1 MASTPTYSELERR
14 IEFLE
19 RELERRQHESETL
32 REREQKYRR
41 IFENAGEAIFLL
53 ENDRYVDCNP
63 KAQELFGC
71 RREDIIGSRPDRF
84 SPPCQ
89 CDGVESLAR
98 ARQKMS
104 QALSTG
110 EPQFFEWR
118 HARLDGTAF
127 DTEVSLTRIELFGKP
142 VLLALVKDITER
154 KRIQDSLRR
163 SEEEYRTLVENLSV
177 GVYRNTGGPEGRFLK
192 INRAMLEIFGF
203 DTPEEFMR
211 TPVAQ
216 MYCYPEQRR
225 AFIEQL
231 ERDGLLRNQRLRL
244 RRKDGS
250 SLWASC
256 TAAVKRDAQG
266 NLLWIDGIMED
277 ISEIVTS
284 EEELRKTNE
293 VLQAL
298 FECSPAAVVSLDCD
312 RRINSWNPAAERI
325 FGWKQEEV
333 IGRTFPA
340 VPEKDLAHHRK
351 LFDSIMN
358 GKTLKDL
365 RMVRRRKDGSEIIV
379 KAAGAPLRNAS
390 GEIIGLVSVMDD
402 ISEMVAS
409 EEALRKT
416 NEILQALFE
425 CSPAAVVSLDCDRR
439 INSWNPAAERIF
451 GWKQEEVIGRTFP
464 AVPEKDLAHHR
475 KLFNSIMNGKTLK
488 SLQLVRRRKDG
499 SEITVNAAG
508 APLRNASGE
517 IIGLVSVMDDI
528 TDRIRAREE
537 LQAAKAETEAANREL
552 MEVNKQLEEAIARAN
567 EMAQEAELGSMA
579 KSQFLANMSHE
590 IRTPLNGVIGFTDM
604 LMDTDL
610 DETQR
615 DYTMTIRRSGEA
627 LLSLINDI
635 LDFSK
640 IEAGEL
646 EFEEIEFDLELLAYD
661 VCELI
666 RPKVENLPVE
676 ILCRIANDVPSR
688 VISDPLRFRQVL
700 TNLMGNASKFTDA
713 GEIEMSLDVADE
725 DSDGLKIHVAIRDT
739 GIGIPEE
746 KLEHIFSPFQQV
758 DGSTT
763 RKYGGTGLGLS
774 ICRQIANLMDGEVWV
789 ESPAGVRSAAGGPG
803 SVFHFTAWV
812 KKAETRRRTCVAPA
826 PLAGRLVLIVDDNQA
841 NRQILAHILDAMDM
855 QVVSLSAG
863 DQVLG
868 ALEAAEAEGKPF
880 DCLISD
886 IQMPGTDGY
895 AVARQV
901 RASDS
906 AFSAMPLIALSSMM
920 EDDADRCRQAG
931 FDAFLTKPVRRE
943 KLCSLLERTLSPR
956 PDEDAPQRKR
966 EIITHYS
973 AREDIKRSVRI
984 LLAED
989 NPVNQKLAKLMLSKA
1004 GYSVDVAGT
1013 GREAVEK
1020 YTAAP
1025 DDYDL
1030 IFMDIQ
1036 MPDMDGIEAT
1046 CAIREFQ
1053 RTVVNGAPRHV
1064 PIVAMT
1070 AHAMKGDRERCIEA
1084 GMDDYTTKPIKR
1096 ETVLN
1101 LLEKWVFR
1109 EKRAA
1114 V

>member
-14 IEFLE
+14 IELLE
-19 RELERRQHESETL
+19 KELEQRQSEIDIL
-32 REREQKYRR
+32 KKNEQKYRR
-41 IFENAGEAIFLL
+41 IFENAGEAIYLL

-89 CDGVESLAR
+89 SDSVKSLAR
-98 ARQKMS
+98 AKRKMS
-104 QALSTG
+104 QALATG

-118 HARLDGTAF
+118 HTRLDGTAF
-127 DTEVSLTRIELFGKP
+127 DAEVSLTRIDLFGRG

-177 GVYRNTGGPEGRFLK
+177 GVYRNTGGPQGRFLK
-192 INRAMLEIFGF
+192 INHAMLEIFGF
-203 DTPEEFMR
+203 DSPEEFMR

-216 MYCYPEQRR
+216 LYCNPEQRQ
-225 AFIEQL
+225 AFMEQL
-231 ERDGLLRNQRLRL
+231 EHNGLVRNRRLRL
-244 RRKDGS
+244 RRKDGG

-256 TAAVKRDAQG
+256 TATVKRDAQG

-277 ISEIVTS
+277 ISDIVAS

-293 VLQAL
+293 ILQAL
-298 FECSPAAVVSLDCD
+298 IKCSPAAVVSLDCN
-312 RRINSWNPAAERI
+312 RRITSWNPAAERI
-325 FGWKQEEV
+325 FGWKQDEV
-333 IGRTFPA
+333 IGRIFPS
-340 VPEKDLAHHRK
+340 VPKQNLPDHCDQ
-351 LFDSIMN
+351 FDSIMN
-358 GKTLKDL
+358 GKTIRGL
-365 RMVRRRKDGSEIIV
+365 RVVRKRKDGSEIIV
-379 KAAGAPLRNAS
+379 KATGAPLRNAD
-390 GEIIGLVSVMDD
+390 GDIIGLVSVMDD
-402 ISEMVAS
+402 ITQNVAS
-409 EEALRKT
+409 EEELRKT

-425 CSPAAVVSLDCDRR
+425 CSPAAVVSLDCNRR
-439 INSWNPAAERIF
+439 ITSWNPAAERIF
-451 GWKQEEVIGRTFP
+451 GWKQDEVIGRTFP
-464 AVPEKDLAHHR
+464 AVPERDLAHHR
-475 KLFNSIMNGKTLK
+475 HLFESIMNGETLK
-488 SLQLVRRRKDG
+488 SLRLVRRRKDG

-508 APLRNASGE
+508 APLRNADGD

-528 TDRIRAREE
+528 SDRIRAREE
-537 LQAAKAETEAANREL
+537 LQAAKAETEAVNREL
-552 MEVNKQLEEAIARAN
+552 MAVNQQLEEAIAQAN

-610 DETQR
+610 DENQR
-615 DYTMTIRRSGEA
+615 DYTMTIKRSGEA

-676 ILCRIANDVPSR
+676 ILCRIADDVPSR
-688 VISDPLRFRQVL
+688 VISDPLRLRQVL
-700 TNLMGNASKFTDA
+700 TNLMGNASKFTEA
-713 GEIEMSLDVADE
+713 GEIEMSLDVSE
-725 DSDGLKIHVAIRDT
+725 ESPEGLKIHVAIRDT
-739 GIGIPEE
+739 GIGIPED
-746 KLEHIFSPFQQV
+746 KLDHIFYPFQQV

-789 ESPAGVRSAAGGPG
+789 ESPAGNRSSTGGPG
-803 SVFHFTAWV
+803 SIFHFTAWV
-812 KKAETRRRTCVAPA
+812 KRAETRRQPRVAPA
-826 PLAGRLVLIVDDNQA
+826 PLAGRRVLIVDDNQA

-855 QVVSLSAG
+855 RVVGLSAG

-868 ALEAAEAEGKPF
+868 ALEKAEAEGKPF

-886 IQMPGTDGY
+886 IQMPGTNGY

-901 RASDS
+901 RAAGG
-906 AFSAMPLIALSSMM
+906 AFADLPLIALSSMM
-920 EDDADRCRQAG
+920 EDDAGKCRQAG

-956 PDEDAPQRKR
+956 PDRDTPQRER
-966 EIITHYS
+966 EIITPDS
-973 AREDIKRSVRI
+973 VREDMKRSVRI

-1004 GYSVDVAGT
+1004 GYQVDVAGT

-1020 YTAAP
+1020 YTTAP

-1053 RTVVNGAPRHV
+1053 REVLNGTARHV

-1096 ETVLN
+1096 ETVLD

-1109 EKRAA
+1109 ENRAA